1 MSDLITV
8 IEGLDLVVSMAT
20 GHVHPDD
27 LLAAEENA
35 RRARLRYGHIGSTL
49 VFALIGGTGSGKSSV
64 LNALAGEAVASVSE
78 VRPHTSRPLAWVP
91 EDAEPAL
98 SEMLDRLGIEDRMA
112 QDRFP
117 RLALLDMTDVDSVE
131 LPHRALVESLLPE
144 VDGVLWVLDPEKYHD
159 PVLHNEFIAPLA
171 DSADQFVF
179 VLNQIDRLE
188 PDELPAVV
196 EDLRVTLEGEG
207 ITAPVV
213 FAVAADPPGG
223 DPIGIYTLAEHL
235 RHRLDVKTVHF
246 GRVLADTRRAAR
258 SLATAAHL
266 HRGGSL
272 DFEERWRR
280 LLDGIVGAISIYGP
294 GAGTIEEVACGVE
307 DFIGRLAAESGG
319 PFGVRLRHSF
329 TSDRIDAV
337 VRAAADRARRSFP
350 PVQQRHRPGVWSDLL
365 DEEKRS
371 ATGRIFEEELQRRI
385 GGPLRE
391 IIWERAALAASVA
404 GLAVD
409 ASSAEHALRRR
420 LSVPSSKVEEGV
432 G

>member
-1 MSDLITV
+1 MSDLLTV
-8 IEGLDLVVSMAT
+8 IEGLDLVVGLAT

-35 RRARLRYGHIGSTL
+35 RRARLRRGHLGSTL
-49 VFALIGGTGSGKSSV
+49 VFALIGGTGSGKSSL
-64 LNALAGEAVASVSE
+64 LNALAGEVVASVSE

-98 SEMLDRLGIEDRMA
+98 GQMLDRLGIDERVG

-117 RLALLDMTDVDSVE
+117 FLALLDMTDVDSVE
-131 LPHRALVESLLPE
+131 APHRALVEALLPE

-159 PVLHNEFIAPLA
+159 PVLHDEFIAPLA

-188 PDELPAVV
+188 PGELPAVV
-196 EDLRVTLEGEG
+196 EDLRVTLEGER
-207 ITAPVV
+207 ITSPVV

-223 DPIGIYTLAEHL
+223 EPLGIHTLAEHL
-235 RHRLDVKTVHF
+235 RHRLDVKSVHL

-258 SLATAAHL
+258 SLAAAANL
-266 HRGGSL
+266 QRGGSL
-272 DFEERWRR
+272 EFEERWRR
-280 LLDGIVGAISIYGP
+280 LLDGIVGAISVHGL
-294 GAGTIEEVACGVE
+294 GAGTVEEVACGME

-319 PFGVRLRHSF
+319 PFGVRLRQAF
-329 TSDRIDAV
+329 TPDRIDAAL
-337 VRAAADRARRSFP
+337 RAATDRIECSFP
-350 PVQQRHRPGVWSDLL
+350 PQQQRQSDMWSVVL
-365 DEEKRS
+365 DVEN
-371 ATGRIFEEELQRRI
+371 RIDAAQVLEDELQRRI

-404 GLAVD
+404 GLVVD
-409 ASSAEHALRRR
+409 ASSAEWALRRR
-420 LSVPSSKVEEGV
+420 RARLAAKVGEGV